1 MSSQIQNK
9 LLHYEVPPPSEM
21 WDKIAASL
29 DEPFPGSLSE
39 KLYAFESTPPES
51 AWRKIFNN
59 LNAKQKEA
67 KVVPF
72 YVRYRKP
79 LKYSSAAAIFIFA
92 AVLVSLLVSKKTES
106 ELPVDRTV
114 KFSAKKDSSILF
126 ESKANRQKNTA
137 SAPLQKGTSQSFSK
151 ISQAPISSAE
161 NDDISGSLSD
171 KYMIY
176 YDAEG
181 NTIRLPKKIFNAFV
195 CPLDRPDNADCKQ
208 RLKKLKEKFAS
219 SAVTAD
225 FNGILEIL
233 KSLQENQ

>member
-1 MSSQIQNK
+1 MSSPIQNK
-9 LLHYEVPPPSEM
+9 LLHYEVPPPTGSWE
-21 WDKIAASL
+21 KIAASL
-29 DEPFPGSLSE
+29 DEGYPGSLSE
-39 KLYAFESTPPES
+39 KLYQFEAAPPQEI
-51 AWRKIFNN
+51 WQKINQN
-59 LNAKQKEA
+59 LSSKNQAR
-67 KVVPF
+67 VVPF
-72 YVRYRKP
+72 YVRYRRP
-79 LKYSSAAAIFIFA
+79 LKYSGAIAVFIFA
-92 AVLVSLLVSKKTES
+92 AVLVSLLISKKTES
-106 ELPVDRTV
+106 ELPAGRTV
-114 KFSAKKDSSILF
+114 NISTKKDSPLLF
-126 ESKANRQKNTA
+126 EPKENQQKNSVSSSLPKNSSQPA
-137 SAPLQKGTSQSFSK
+137 SKF
-151 ISQAPISSAE
+151 SQAPVSPVD
-161 NDDISGSLSD
+161 NDGISGNLSD

>member
-9 LLHYEVPPPSEM
+9 LLHYEVSPPPEA

-29 DEPFPGSLSE
+29 NENIPGSFSE
-39 KLYAFESTPPES
+39 KLYQFETNPPKQVWE
-51 AWRKIFNN
+51 KIDQN
-59 LNAKQKEA
+59 LDSKKQEA

-72 YVRYRKP
+72 YVRYRRP
-79 LKYSSAAAIFIFA
+79 LKYSSAIAIFIFA
-92 AVLVSLLVSKKTES
+92 AVLVSLLISKKTES
-106 ELPVDRTV
+106 ELPVDHTV
-114 KFSAKKDSSILF
+114 NISTKKDSSILF
-126 ESKANRQKNTA
+126 ESKEDQQKKSVSTKNN
-137 SAPLQKGTSQSFSK
+137 SPSVSKTSQVTVN
-151 ISQAPISSAE
+151 PVD
-161 NDDISGSLSD
+161 NDIVSGNLSD

-176 YDAEG
+176 YDADG

-233 KSLQENQ
+233 RSLQENQ

>member
-9 LLHYEVPPPSEM
+9 LLHYEVPPPSKT

-29 DEPFPGSLSE
+29 DENFPGSLAE
-39 KLYAFESTPPES
+39 KLYQFESAPPNSVWE
-51 AWRKIFNN
+51 KVNNN
-59 LNAKQKEA
+59 LDTKKHEA
-67 KVVPF
+67 KVLPF
-72 YVRYRKP
+72 YVRYRRP
-79 LKYSSAAAIFIFA
+79 LKYSSAVAIFVFA

-106 ELPVDRTV
+106 ELPADRTV
-114 KFSAKKDSSILF
+114 NFSAKKDSSILL
-126 ESKANRQKNTA
+126 EPKENQQKNLA
-137 SAPLQKGTSQSFSK
+137 SSSLPKTNSQPVSK
-151 ISQAPISSAE
+151 ISQPVGAIE
-161 NDDISGSLSD
+161 NADISANLSD

-176 YDAEG
+176 YDADG

-195 CPLDRPDNADCKQ
+195 CPLDHPDNADCKQ